1 MKFLLKF
8 SVVILAVLI
17 STGTLFFYLPL
28 SQDARFMEGEEI
40 VLLIYDEGR
49 IEEKVVFP
57 PYSNMHVKLNN
68 WLSGN
73 KDGWQHSIVSYV
85 PEVYF
90 RSKGIGV
97 NLSEHYVVINYAQY
111 SNERHT
117 QIIKELNDSEFKNEL
132 LHENL

>member
-1 MKFLLKF
+1 
-8 SVVILAVLI
+8 
-17 STGTLFFYLPL
+17 
-28 SQDARFMEGEEI
+28 MEGEEI

-49 IEEKVVFP
+49 IEKKVVFP
-57 PYSNMHVKLNN
+57 PYSDMHVKLNN

-73 KDGWQHSIVSYV
+73 KDGWQHSIVSHV

-90 RSKGIGV
+90 RSKGVGV

-117 QIIKELNDSEFKNEL
+117 QIIKKLNDSEFKNEL